1 MPMCLWSI
9 NREVYLR
16 LEPKAKRS
24 DFHDPTLEGKTSNQ
38 VAAKKNLFNHCYF
51 LKVNSI
57 SSNVIQ
63 IQKTANLGSEQQEF
77 PQYISTQLKPGVNI
91 QKRETFCSLWEQDK
105 LNSDNYLNSIR
116 NIGGI
121 IIFHLD
127 NFYI

>member
-24 DFHDPTLEGKTSNQ
+24 DSHDPTFKGKTPNQ